1 MIDSYYDVIAAADGG
16 YLDSIK
22 VTNLANA
29 QGKGGAYSASTDEGE
44 LLMHFGDFL
53 NVSVGDQLFD
63 TQSLGNFGG
72 AIEYNGDDELHFK
85 EFFSEKVPLAA
96 PIIFVPY
103 REGASG
109 KTYVKFDDM
118 DSDDPYWVNI
128 RTFGGDDV
136 IEGIGGNTSFIDG
149 GDGNDLLVVNPDNGG
164 DGNIRAFGD
173 FILINGLNDG
183 RSHVLLDV

>member
-1 MIDSYYDVIAAADGG
+1 
-16 YLDSIK
+16 
-22 VTNLANA
+22 
-29 QGKGGAYSASTDEGE
+29 
-44 LLMHFGDFL
+44 
-53 NVSVGDQLFD
+53 
-63 TQSLGNFGG
+63 
-72 AIEYNGDDELHFK
+72 
-85 EFFSEKVPLAA
+85 
-96 PIIFVPY
+96 
-103 REGASG
+103 
-109 KTYVKFDDM
+109 M